1 MIDLLS
7 ALLIVVLLCC
17 SAGLGMFI
25 SPRLPPAHRARET
38 IEMMTLTIGMLV
50 TFAALVLGLIT
61 ASVKSAYDDAM
72 HYRQEYALQLTQL
85 DRCLRNYG
93 AGADAARAYIRSYTA
108 AAIASIWPS
117 EPPPVGV
124 HYPDTSG
131 MHNLIIT
138 GEVPAITDLMN
149 HAGLEI
155 SRFSPTDATQ
165 VRIAENCRQ
174 DYRDVVRALDRARD
188 KECTTLGAL
197 LPDLGVLADDH
208 FRELRPC
215 GPTPQPLGDFHRSL
229 RCFA

>member
-1 MIDLLS
+1 MRLGWTAAARGKTVIDLLS
-7 ALLIVVLLCC
+7 ALLIVILLCS

-38 IEMMTLTIGMLV
+38 VEMMTLVIGILV

-61 ASVKSAYDDAM
+61 ASVKKEYDDAV

-93 AGADAARAYIRSYTA
+93 PGADAARAYLRSYTA

-131 MHNLIIT
+131 MHNLVIN
-138 GEVPAITDLMN
+138 GEVPAHANRMN

-155 SRFSPTDATQ
+155 NRFSPTDASQ
-165 VRIAENCRQ
+165 ARIAENCRQ
-174 DYRDVVRALDRARD
+174 DYRDVLRARFS
-188 KECTTLGAL
+188 
-197 LPDLGVLADDH
+197 VLETKHARLSAP
-208 FRELRPC
+208 FYRILVFW
-215 GPTPQPLGDFHRSL
+215 LM
-229 RCFA
+229 